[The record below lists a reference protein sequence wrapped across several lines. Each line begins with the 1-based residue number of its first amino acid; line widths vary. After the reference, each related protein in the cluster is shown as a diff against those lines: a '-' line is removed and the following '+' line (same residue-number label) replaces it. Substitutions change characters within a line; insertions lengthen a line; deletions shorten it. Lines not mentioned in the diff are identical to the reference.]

1 MTTSR
6 SGELRDLAQRIADA
20 LPPEV
25 AVEVVLTGS
34 VSRGVAD
41 ELSDIEMLVVTPEQL
56 DLATCFDLT
65 RGAGLDRLDTWGE
78 RSSPAR
84 KVSGSREGVP
94 IELVW
99 WSREYAEAR
108 VDALLAGEAPA
119 AADALFH
126 GVPLRTRGSLAAWQ
140 ARLRDYPE
148 QLAAARIEDAAL
160 TWGGFAAAGMLTLL
174 RPSERFERLERM
186 VDDLARVVQIVFAL
200 NRAWQPANKGLA
212 RRVDRFAVKPDRL
225 VERIDEALAEPD
237 PRRAL
242 LVMTELQQE
251 TVALAPSGP
260 NIDRARRW
268 LAEVADLLER
278 YDGRS

>member
-1 MTTSR
+1 
-6 SGELRDLAQRIADA
+6 L
-20 LPPEV
+20 
-25 AVEVVLTGS
+25 
-34 VSRGVAD
+34 
-41 ELSDIEMLVVTPEQL
+41 
-56 DLATCFDLT
+56 
-65 RGAGLDRLDTWGE
+65 
-78 RSSPAR
+78 
-84 KVSGSREGVP
+84 
-94 IELVW
+94 
-99 WSREYAEAR
+99 
-108 VDALLAGEAPA
+108 
-119 AADALFH
+119 
-126 GVPLRTRGSLAAWQ
+126 LAAWQ

-148 QLAAARIEDAAL
+148 ELATARIEDAAL

-186 VDDLARVVQIVFAL
+186 VDDLSRVVQIVFAL